1 MFIIHYVEQ
10 PVVFLIIR
18 QCKNEESIRS
28 FYEKMLILFL
38 NRAKPQECH
47 LYKLNL
53 HLPTIF
59 FLLKC
64 FYYLHLLVWL
74 YKKQCY
80 FILQRQ
86 IKPFVHIR
94 SVALIS
100 QNK

>member
-28 FYEKMLILFL
+28 FYEKILVLFL
-38 NRAKPQECH
+38 NRSKPQECH

-53 HLPTIF
+53 HLPMIF

-64 FYYLHLLVWL
+64 FYYLWL
-74 YKKQCY
+74 CKKLCY

-86 IKPFVHIR
+86 IHPFIHIR
-94 SVALIS
+94 SVALVS
-100 QNK
+100 QNIPKK